1 MKMGVTIECKKT
13 GTGYDMGYSGFNSFR
28 EKVAELFNS
37 PFSEHYK
44 KLSTPEMMF
53 CLDEEKRKS
62 MFEEFD
68 RKTKALIEE
77 HNLNAEVVS
86 FLFQSDCEGEISPQ
100 TCKLIYDIIKDYD
113 DNICYG
119 YAARPDCTMF
129 HNLKSLFLE
138 CYKNDSP
145 LVWS

>member
-1 MKMGVTIECKKT
+1 MGITIECEKT
-13 GTGYDMGYSGFNSFR
+13 GTGYDMGYGGFGNFR

-37 PFSEHYK
+37 SFSEHYK

-53 CLDEEKRKS
+53 CFDEEKKKA
-62 MFEEFD
+62 MFEEYD
-68 RKTKALIEE
+68 RKAKTLIEE
-77 HNLNAEVVS
+77 NHLSTGVVS
-86 FLFQSDCEGEISPQ
+86 FLLQSDCEGYVSPQ

-119 YAARPDCTMF
+119 YVARPDCTMF
-129 HNLKSLFLE
+129 HHLKSLFLE

-145 LVWS
+145 LIWS